1 MSQSRRMLGLPTA
14 GMAAAGV
21 VLGHWLTYF
30 IAFPKPFVRMDVL
43 ARSGHGYW
51 LFAVQVAVVL
61 GVVGIGSLFLS
72 RIRSMTQESMPELDR
87 FARSAFRLAALQVA
101 AFTAMEVVERLLA
114 GASVAGIYQHHL
126 FVFGLAIQ
134 LFVAVAGAVI
144 LRWFGQTATRMVRAL
159 LGSAPRRPLPIAFAL
174 PGGDVFVR
182 RLVLAGAA
190 GSRGPPSR

>member
-1 MSQSRRMLGLPTA
+1 MLGLPTA

-30 IAFPKPFVRMDVL
+30 IAIPKPFVRTDVL

-51 LFAVQVAVVL
+51 LFAVQLAVVL
-61 GVVGIGSLFLS
+61 GVVAVGALVLSQVRSLAEGLP
-72 RIRSMTQESMPELDR
+72 PEHDR

-114 GASVAGIYQHHL
+114 GASVAGMFQHHL
-126 FVFGLAIQ
+126 FVFGLTIQ
-134 LFVAVAGAVI
+134 LFVAVAGALI
-144 LRWFGQTATRMVRAL
+144 LRWFGRTAVRIVQGL
-159 LGSAPRRPLPIAFAL
+159 FGSARHARPLT
-174 PGGDVFVR
+174 FVVPER
-182 RLVLAGAA
+182 DSFLRPLVLAGAA